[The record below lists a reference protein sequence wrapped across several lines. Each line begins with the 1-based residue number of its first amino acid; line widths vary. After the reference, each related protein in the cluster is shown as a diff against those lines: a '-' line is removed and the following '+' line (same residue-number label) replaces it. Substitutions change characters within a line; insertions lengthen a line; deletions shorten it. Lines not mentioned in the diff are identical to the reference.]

1 MSKVSHLYQ
10 DFSVESRSGR
20 DGDGNAELEEQK
32 LESFEAGYK
41 AGWDDAIKAQEQLR
55 KHISAELGNSLE
67 EVSFT
72 YHELRGALVNELG
85 EVVEGALQ
93 RLLPRIAHQAVVAH
107 ILEEIRVAGRT
118 HLDRTIELVVAPE
131 AKSTLESVLNDVL
144 KAPFEI
150 VEDPDLG
157 GGQAFLRVGEIEREV
172 NFDQAVEAVSEAFT
186 AFFALHK
193 QEVDQ

>member
-10 DFSVESRSGR
+10 DFSVGPSSGR

-85 EVVEGALQ
+85 EVVEGVMQ

-107 ILEEIRVAGRT
+107 ILEEIRAAGRA

-131 AKSTLESVLNDVL
+131 ARSTLESVLSDVL

-157 GGQAFLRVGEIEREV
+157 WRASLPSGWR
-172 NFDQAVEAVSEAFT
+172 
-186 AFFALHK
+186 H
-193 QEVDQ
+193 